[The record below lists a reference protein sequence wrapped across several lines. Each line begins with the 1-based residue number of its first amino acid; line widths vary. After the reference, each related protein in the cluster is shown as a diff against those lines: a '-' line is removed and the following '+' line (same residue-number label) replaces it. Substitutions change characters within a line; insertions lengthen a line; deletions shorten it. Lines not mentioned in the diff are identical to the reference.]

1 MSIRSVLY
9 FIILLGSLN
18 PILDAQVQK
27 LDRDS
32 KIALQQN
39 RAKLQQQL
47 PAERDTIPGISDS
60 LVVNANGIETTIR
73 YFAKDSIITR
83 ITNNSTY
90 LYTERRVWIW
100 CNLN

>member
-1 MSIRSVLY
+1 MRRKKKIIRLLFFTFMRMNTSIEITLRKNLKISEKPKLSVVSIRSVLY

-18 PILDAQVQK
+18 PILEAQVQK

-60 LVVNANGIETTIR
+60 L
-73 YFAKDSIITR
+73 
-83 ITNNSTY
+83 
-90 LYTERRVWIW
+90 
-100 CNLN
+100 